1 MTFPL
6 ILLILQVFYLFFNS
20 SLSYTEFPVL
30 CQLYLGTFAKH
41 FLWDWWNKGDIS
53 LVFCCQ
59 QTVRDNRMAYDGGG
73 NVQGEIEGRNQS
85 MKAPKGMEKGVV
97 NTYYAFAF

>member
-1 MTFPL
+1 
-6 ILLILQVFYLFFNS
+6 
-20 SLSYTEFPVL
+20 
-30 CQLYLGTFAKH
+30 
-41 FLWDWWNKGDIS
+41 
-53 LVFCCQ
+53 
-59 QTVRDNRMAYDGGG
+59 MAYDGGG